1 MKKKNLISIT
11 AACVLFLSFMGV
23 AAFSVDYGPSGPSTI
38 IVDDTTKATDRYLGI
53 NFKHE
58 YHNKDLGITCVTCHH
73 TEKADFVSG
82 TPAARCEACHKA
94 DAEITF
100 KDAMHKNCVIC
111 HINKTAEGKT
121 PPTECLGCHTQ
132 RK

>member
-1 MKKKNLISIT
+1 MKRKNLISIT
-11 AACVLFLSFMGV
+11 AACVLFLFFMGV
-23 AAFSVDYGPSGPSTI
+23 AAFSIDYGPNTVTI
-38 IVDDTTKATDRYLGI
+38 DDTTKATDRYLGI

-58 YHNKDLGITCVTCHH
+58 YHTDNLGITCVTCHH

-82 TPAARCEACHKA
+82 TPPRCEACHKA

-111 HINKTAEGKT
+111 HINKTAEGLT
-121 PPTECLGCHTQ
+121 PPVECLGCHTQ

>member
-1 MKKKNLISIT
+1 MKKKNLIPII
-11 AACVLFLSFMGV
+11 AACVVFLFFMGV
-23 AAFSVDYGPSGPSTI
+23 AAFSVDYGPTTVTI
-38 IVDDTTKATDRYLGI
+38 DDTTKATDRYLGI

-58 YHNKDLGITCVTCHH
+58 YHNQDLGITCVTCHH

-82 TPAARCEACHKA
+82 TPPRCDACHKA

-111 HINKTAEGKT
+111 HINKTAEGLT
-121 PPTECLGCHTQ
+121 PPVECLGCHTQ

>member
-1 MKKKNLISIT
+1 MKRKNLISIT
-11 AACVLFLSFMGV
+11 AACVLFLFFMGV
-23 AAFSVDYGPSGPSTI
+23 AAFSVDSTPVTVTI
-38 IVDDTTKATDRYLGI
+38 DDTTKATDRYLGI

-58 YHNKDLGITCVTCHH
+58 YHTRDLGITCVTCHH

-82 TPAARCEACHKA
+82 TPSARCEACHKA

-111 HINKTAEGKT
+111 HINKTAEGLT
-121 PPTECLGCHTQ
+121 PPVECLGCHTQ
-132 RK
+132 RP

>member
-11 AACVLFLSFMGV
+11 ATCVLFLFFMGV
-23 AAFSVDYGPSGPSTI
+23 AAFSVDYGPNTVTI
-38 IVDDTTKATDRYLGI
+38 DDTTKATDRYLGI

-58 YHNKDLGITCVTCHH
+58 YHNKDLGITCATCHH

-82 TPAARCEACHKA
+82 TPPRCEVCHKA

-111 HINKTAEGKT
+111 HINKTAEGKN
-121 PPTECLGCHTQ
+121 PPIQCLGCHTQ
-132 RK
+132 RN